1 MTEASHAPEHQPHAG
16 AAVAHA
22 SHRKTYLQVFVWLA
36 VLTAAE
42 VAIVFIPMA
51 RQIMVT
57 LLCALA
63 ITKAAL
69 VAMYFMHLK
78 FERKTL
84 ALVVLTPL
92 VLAGILILGLM
103 PDTQAW
109 FIRR

>member
-1 MTEASHAPEHQPHAG
+1 MSLFWRVLLVNAG
-16 AAVAHA
+16 LLVLAAGILLFSPVTI
-22 SHRKTYLQVFVWLA
+22 SSPVR
-36 VLTAAE
+36 AAE